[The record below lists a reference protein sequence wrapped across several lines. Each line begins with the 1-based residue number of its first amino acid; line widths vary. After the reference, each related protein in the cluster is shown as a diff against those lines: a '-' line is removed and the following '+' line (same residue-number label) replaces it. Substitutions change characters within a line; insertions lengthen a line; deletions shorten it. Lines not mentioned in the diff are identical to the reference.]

1 MSALQTL
8 GFPTLS
14 GFMEWEGERPD
25 APYRLR
31 EEGVCMACEAG
42 TPYHKNRGPGDEE
55 DLITNQCVFCSVL
68 LQVH

>member
-1 MSALQTL
+1 
-8 GFPTLS
+8 
-14 GFMEWEGERPD
+14 MEWEGERPD